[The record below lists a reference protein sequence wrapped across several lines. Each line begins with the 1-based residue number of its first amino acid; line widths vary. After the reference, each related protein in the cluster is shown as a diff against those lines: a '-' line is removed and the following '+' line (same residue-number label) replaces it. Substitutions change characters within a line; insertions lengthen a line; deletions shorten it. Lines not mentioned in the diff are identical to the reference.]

1 MKALIY
7 QHCLQQVTEHI
18 NQLQSILAD
27 LRQSTANETKS
38 TAGDK
43 YETARAIL
51 HIEQEN
57 TNRQLAEALAK
68 KAALQSI
75 DVNSISNK
83 VSNGSLV
90 TTNKGLLFISI
101 AMGKMIVDNKPV
113 IVFSPQ
119 SPLGSKLMGL
129 GVGESA
135 AINNTTYLIEA
146 IE

>member
-1 MKALIY
+1 M
-7 QHCLQQVTEHI
+7 
-18 NQLQSILAD
+18 
-27 LRQSTANETKS
+27 
-38 TAGDK
+38 
-43 YETARAIL
+43 L

-101 AMGKMIVDNKPV
+101 AIGKIIVDNKTV
-113 IVFSPQ
+113 IVLSPQ

-135 AINNTTYLIEA
+135 TINNTTYLVEA